1 MHSIGENHLSVRPCV
16 QLLRRYISITVQDRR
31 MVTMDRLV
39 KHWWRIEWSRDW
51 HVNCFV
57 IIIAK
62 DDNNI
67 TAVQFEIK
75 HFDFFTSP

>member
-1 MHSIGENHLSVRPCV
+1 MPNCVKSIHYCLSNAMHSIGENHLSVRPCV

-57 IIIAK
+57 I
-62 DDNNI
+62 
-67 TAVQFEIK
+67 
-75 HFDFFTSP
+75 